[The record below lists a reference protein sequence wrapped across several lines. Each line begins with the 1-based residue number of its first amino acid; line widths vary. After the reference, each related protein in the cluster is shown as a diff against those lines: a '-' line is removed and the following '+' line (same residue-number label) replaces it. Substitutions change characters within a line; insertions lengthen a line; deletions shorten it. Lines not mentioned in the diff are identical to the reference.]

1 MINTAQPARPS
12 KAPQP
17 CCSLAAGPGKRGRWR
32 RCRLESQ
39 EPLSRHIQPS
49 GCHEVEGR
57 DRRMGLHPWE
67 VPQSPIWPSRF
78 NEQRILAPAL
88 SRKPKKLEPLAQSFL
103 IGAILLPQGA
113 PGNVWRQF
121 SSSQLGGRY
130 RHVAGRSQGR
140 C

>member
-17 CCSLAAGPGKRGRWR
+17 CCSLAAGPGKRGRWGK
-32 RCRLESQ
+32 CRLESQ

-57 DRRMGLHPWE
+57 DRRMGLHPWG
-67 VPQSPIWPSRF
+67 VPQSPIWPSCF

-103 IGAILLPQGA
+103 IGAILPPPREHLATSEDIFHCHNWADATGM
-113 PGNVWRQF
+113 
-121 SSSQLGGRY
+121 
-130 RHVAGRSQGR
+130 
-140 C
+140 